1 MDLYGILSFTESGVG
16 ADMQVVSGDGCWT
29 ASYPTLADAIAAAF
43 VNNLVD
49 IHEACDAFA
58 VESHMVPWVK
68 PVNVEAAVLT
78 AMGLNYNSESQKSA

>member
-1 MDLYGILSFTESGVG
+1 MLSFTESAIGT
-16 ADMQVVSGDGCWT
+16 DMHVISGNGCWT

-49 IHEACDAFA
+49 SQEACDAFA

-68 PVNVEAAVLT
+68 PINVEVAVLT
-78 AMGLNYNSESQKSA
+78 AMGLHYDSDSQKSAYRL